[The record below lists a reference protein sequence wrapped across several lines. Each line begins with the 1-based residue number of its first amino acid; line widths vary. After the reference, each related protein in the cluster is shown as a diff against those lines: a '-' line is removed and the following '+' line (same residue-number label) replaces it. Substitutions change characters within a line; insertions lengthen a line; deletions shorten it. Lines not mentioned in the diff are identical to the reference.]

1 MRSLLSAAG
10 LRMSRGQLPQAP
22 TTVTS
27 LQHIALT
34 GNCEPLLLE
43 PAFEEHCVTEQRRNP
58 VCCGDQAD
66 TLTVT
71 PAGRRR
77 DIIVTAAS
85 GWMPDMLIK
94 GCEAHKSLPLL
105 LPVNNISYAITPN
118 ISYTVSKSSS
128 LTPDSLA

>member
-1 MRSLLSAAG
+1 MHSLLSAAG
-10 LRMSRGQLPQAP
+10 LWMSRDQLPQAP

-27 LQHIALT
+27 LQHIAVT

-58 VCCGDQAD
+58 VRYGDQAD

-77 DIIVTAAS
+77 DITVTAAS

-118 ISYTVSKSSS
+118 IHHTVSKSAS
-128 LTPDSLA
+128 LIPDS

>member
-1 MRSLLSAAG
+1 MGRTTSSAADPGVRNQRKQAEHQHALTALCSG
-10 LRMSRGQLPQAP
+10 LWLSCDQLSQAP

-27 LQHIALT
+27 LQHIAVT

-58 VCCGDQAD
+58 LRYGDQAD

-77 DIIVTAAS
+77 DITVTAAS
-85 GWMPDMLIK
+85 GWMPDIYK
-94 GCEAHKSLPLL
+94 GM
-105 LPVNNISYAITPN
+105 
-118 ISYTVSKSSS
+118 
-128 LTPDSLA
+128 